1 MEITVIFPY
10 FFKPITFSR
19 PEFTKRTASSGI
31 SLVEL
36 IITVAVLAIVATI
49 SVLAVN
55 GVNRS
60 AQHSKLNSDVQT
72 LNSAIKL
79 YVSNGGNLGSLTTP
93 ADVLAKLKTSR
104 SQNDRKLHVGAPS
117 GRFIDPRVAAVDV
130 PETSWKRRATY
141 DSGNQRFNAASTGP
155 GVEFVLDETIAEA
168 AAIIE
173 TRSHGA
179 VSYAQNSS
187 WVWDHT
193 ATNNPSAPQGPSVF
207 NTNPNVTDTTP
218 TPPPPPPPPPPT
230 PPGPG
235 PGPTPPP
242 QPNAPRLATPIYD
255 KGWGSY
261 SETEFP
267 LQVTITNRPPPA
279 IADAIYQIN
288 NDAWLPYTGPVS
300 VPMNSSLRAQFL
312 STDPNAHIDSY
323 QAYAYYYPVPD
334 SLSGTVSS
342 DFHSPTGGPNLVYA
356 ITNDADRFTH
366 GDPIYILDGEPVN
379 SGDPNVLQF
388 TSQSFANVAPWQKF
402 KLGDFFYH
410 NGSSYYDSHATGV
423 TLAMTINLPD
433 RNAALNFNLNL
444 ELINT
449 ENDPDDANASA
460 DYVKITNL
468 TQNIPLQINGV
479 NYRIQLEFGATDSF
493 GFSSQSQF
501 HVYEG
506 ATGQGELLGTFLPY

>member
-1 MEITVIFPY
+1 MLL
-10 FFKPITFSR
+10 SR
-19 PEFTKRTASSGI
+19 TIYSRRNTATGL
-31 SLVEL
+31 SLVEMV
-36 IITVAVLAIVATI
+36 ITIAVLAVVATVSSLAI
-49 SVLAVN
+49 S

-60 AQHSKLNSDVQT
+60 AQHRKLETDVQT

-79 YVSNGGNLGSLTTP
+79 YVSSGGSLGLLSDP
-93 ADVLAKLKTSR
+93 SAVLSKLKTTR
-104 SQNDRKLHVGAPS
+104 SKDDKKLHTGAAS
-117 GRFIDPRVAAVDV
+117 GRLIDARVAAVTV
-130 PETSWKRRATY
+130 PDTSWKMRASY
-141 DSGNQRFNAASTGP
+141 NAATQQFTASETGA
-155 GVEFVLDETIAEA
+155 GVEFVLDESIAESA
-168 AAIIE
+168 AVVE

-179 VSYAQNSS
+179 VNYAQNSG

-193 ATNNPSAPQGPSVF
+193 ATDNPSAPQGPSVF
-207 NTNPNVTDTTP
+207 NTDPNVVDTTP
-218 TPPPPPPPPPPT
+218 TLPPPPPPPPPPT
-230 PPGPG
+230 PGPG

-242 QPNAPRLATPIYD
+242 KPNAPRLATPIFD

-267 LQVTITNRPPPA
+267 LAVTITNRPAAP
-279 IADAIYQIN
+279 IADVIYQIN
-288 NDAWLPYTGPVS
+288 SDAWLPYTGPVA

-312 STDPNAHIDSY
+312 SRDPNAQIDSY

-334 SLSGTVSS
+334 SLTGTVSG
-342 DFHSPTGGPNLVYA
+342 DFHNPAGGPNLVYT
-356 ITNDADRFTH
+356 ITNDSDRFTH
-366 GDPIYILDGEPVN
+366 GDPVYILDGEPVN

-388 TSQSFANVAPWQKF
+388 TSKSFANVAPWQKF
-402 KLGDFFYH
+402 KLGDVFYH

-423 TLAMTINLPD
+423 ALAMTINLPD
-433 RNAALNFNLNL
+433 RSAVLNFDLNL

-449 ENDPDDANASA
+449 ANDPDDSNASA